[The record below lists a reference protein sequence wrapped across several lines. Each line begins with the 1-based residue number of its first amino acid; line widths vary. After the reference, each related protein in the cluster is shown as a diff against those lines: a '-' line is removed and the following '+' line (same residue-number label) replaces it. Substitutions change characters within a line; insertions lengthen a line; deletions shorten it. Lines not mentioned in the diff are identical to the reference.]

1 MSMFM
6 TFIESLSQSVR
17 QMRRMRVLRSLVHLL
32 IHLPSKLICG
42 RVQFHEVSCN
52 SRQQTDTKTDC
63 RHYGNKTEMANYR
76 R

>member
-1 MSMFM
+1 MF
-6 TFIESLSQSVR
+6 SARSV
-17 QMRRMRVLRSLVHLL
+17 QHLL